1 MQNSSERI
9 LTTHAGSLPRP
20 PALRELLE
28 QQSERESVDPAEL
41 AHLVTEATGGVIGH
55 QVEAGVDVGNDGE
68 QGRENFVTY
77 VQHRLSGFGG
87 RGPVRRFADMWEF
100 PGYMEQM
107 QARAGGARPG
117 LRQPPEAVSE
127 VSHVDLEPA
136 QREVAE
142 FLELSGAA
150 QPGFRER
157 FMTAPSPG
165 IVGSAMHNAAYDR
178 YEDYVFAVADALKP
192 EYRAIADA
200 GLLLQLDCPDLAME
214 RHVLFHDRPL
224 GEFLDF
230 VDTNIAALNRAIEGI
245 PSEQVRMHVCWGN
258 SGSPHVFDV
267 ALREVLPHYFPARVG
282 ALLLPFANP
291 RHAHEWKVLGE
302 LPIPDD
308 WLLIA
313 GMIDTTTNYVEHP
326 ELVAD
331 RLEAVASA
339 VGDPTRVLAGTDC
352 GFATAAGSNAVAH
365 DVVWAKLRALRDGA
379 DLATERL
386 GLAG

>member
-1 MQNSSERI
+1 MRDSNERI
-9 LTTHAGSLPRP
+9 ITTHAGSLPRP
-20 PALRELLE
+20 PALAELLGR
-28 QQSERESVDPAEL
+28 QSEREPVDGTEL
-41 AHLVTEATGGVIGH
+41 SRLVTDATRDVIGH
-55 QVEAGVDVGNDGE
+55 QIEAGVDVGNDGE
-68 QGRENFVTY
+68 QRRENFVTY

-87 RGPVRRFADMWEF
+87 LGPVRRFADMWEF
-100 PGYMEQM
+100 PGYQEQM
-107 QARAGGARPG
+107 AARGGARAG
-117 LRQPPEAVSE
+117 LRQPPEAIGE
-127 VSHVDLEPA
+127 VLHVDLEPA
-136 QREVAE
+136 RAEVAE
-142 FLELSGAA
+142 FLELSAAA
-150 QPGFRER
+150 QPGFGER

-165 IVGSAMHNAAYDR
+165 IVGSAMHNAYYDS
-178 YEDYVFAVADALKP
+178 YEAYVFAVAEALQP

-200 GLLLQLDCPDLAME
+200 GLILQLDCPDLAME

-230 VDTNIAALNRAIEGI
+230 VDVNIEALNRAIEGI
-245 PSEQVRMHVCWGN
+245 PPEQVRMHVCWGN
-258 SGSPHVFDV
+258 GGSPHVFDV
-267 ALREVLPHYFPARVG
+267 PMAEVLPHYFPAQVG

-291 RHAHEWKVLGE
+291 RHAHEWKVLRE
-302 LPIPDD
+302 LPIPEQ

-313 GMIDTTTNYVEHP
+313 GVIDTTTNYVEHP

-339 VGDPTRVLAGTDC
+339 VGEPRRVLAGTDC

-386 GLAG
+386 GIGA